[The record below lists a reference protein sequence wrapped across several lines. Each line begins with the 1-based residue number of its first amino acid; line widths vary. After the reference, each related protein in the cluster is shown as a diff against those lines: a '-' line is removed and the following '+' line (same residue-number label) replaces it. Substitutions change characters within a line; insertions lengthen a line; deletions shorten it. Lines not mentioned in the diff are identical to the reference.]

1 MIEYHEGAGA
11 GHVAN
16 KSQTDKLVLWTPATW
31 KFTRRALDGQGC
43 GTGGAEDMSQSSHGQ
58 SRLT

>member
-43 GTGGAEDMSQSSHGQ
+43 GTGGGQ
-58 SRLT
+58 RICHKAPMGRAG